1 MTSRP
6 RLTLQTSD
14 VPALPAGQPLSEE
27 LVATVRNQFPQQS
40 YAEINRFVSDWQQQ
54 TAAPVTVRQ
63 TTTTTN
69 EIVLPAPQQPPPPRF
84 TSEQLAASFA
94 TFRPL
99 VARAVVPPVDPVLP
113 GHFVKEE
120 TPISSSSSEIEVVR
134 CPASPPIVPQNTK
147 PSGFAMPKRTPVSM
161 PRQEPPTFPLSR
173 FNGWMKSSAMRDE
186 LLGELTKNESP
197 AITIVNSYRTIYK
210 QIDETC
216 YIHKEVDS
224 LVTDFNEFKKLGDR
238 IEKRLTDI
246 QTHIARSED
255 SQFQH
260 LRLVASQF
268 PHTDIM
274 KDAPVFFQKR
284 DDWTIPSSSDHVST
298 QPLTQEDYRH
308 LPQEQ
313 QQLFFN
319 QGALRYAL
327 WNEGKQ
333 RFDST
338 YRPRDKYHNYI
349 CKLCHLYG
357 HIMFDC
363 PRYECPRCKTNCGH
377 KPTTCDNPQ
386 RQTNLIIMMAS
397 IDDSMT
403 PLIARLSE
411 PEPVEQSPLSQD
423 DSHLEVTFISLQ
435 HNVETYVKAL
445 TDKELEDQLIKYSWC
460 PSWDFV
466 VPNDFYIP
474 ALENEWTRRYKQLHP
489 RRDDN
494 PANNLKNQTDDAY
507 FGYLSDFFA
516 LYRPTEEQL
525 MEYE

>member
-6 RLTLQTSD
+6 RLTIQTSD

-27 LVATVRNQFPQQS
+27 LVAVVRNQFPQQS
-40 YAEINRFVSDWQQQ
+40 YTEINRFVSDWQQQ
-54 TAAPVTVRQ
+54 TTAPVTVRQ

-69 EIVLPAPQQPPPPRF
+69 EILLPAPQQPPPPRF

-94 TFRPL
+94 AFRPL

-134 CPASPPIVPQNTK
+134 RPASPPIIPQNTK
-147 PSGFAMPKRTPVSM
+147 PSGFAMPKQTPVSM

-210 QIDETC
+210 QIDETR

-224 LVTDFNEFKKLGDR
+224 LVTDFNEFKKLGER

-284 DDWTIPSSSDHVST
+284 DDWTVPSSSNRVST
-298 QPLTQEDYRH
+298 QPLTQEDYRR

-377 KPTTCDNPQ
+377 KPATCNNPQ
-386 RQTNLIIMMAS
+386 RQTNPIIMMAS
-397 IDDSMT
+397 IDDSKT
-403 PLIARLSE
+403 PLIARLFE
-411 PEPVEQSPLSQD
+411 PEPV
-423 DSHLEVTFISLQ
+423 TISSF
-435 HNVETYVKAL
+435 ARRL
-445 TDKELEDQLIKYSWC
+445 T
-460 PSWDFV
+460 
-466 VPNDFYIP
+466 
-474 ALENEWTRRYKQLHP
+474 P
-489 RRDDN
+489 R
-494 PANNLKNQTDDAY
+494 
-507 FGYLSDFFA
+507 SDFHFITA
-516 LYRPTEEQL
+516 QR
-525 MEYE
+525 

>member
-1 MTSRP
+1 
-6 RLTLQTSD
+6 
-14 VPALPAGQPLSEE
+14 
-27 LVATVRNQFPQQS
+27 
-40 YAEINRFVSDWQQQ
+40 
-54 TAAPVTVRQ
+54 
-63 TTTTTN
+63 
-69 EIVLPAPQQPPPPRF
+69 
-84 TSEQLAASFA
+84 
-94 TFRPL
+94 
-99 VARAVVPPVDPVLP
+99 
-113 GHFVKEE
+113 
-120 TPISSSSSEIEVVR
+120 
-134 CPASPPIVPQNTK
+134 
-147 PSGFAMPKRTPVSM
+147 
-161 PRQEPPTFPLSR
+161 
-173 FNGWMKSSAMRDE
+173 MRDE

-210 QIDETC
+210 QIDETR

-224 LVTDFNEFKKLGDR
+224 LVNDFNEFKKLGDR

-268 PHTDIM
+268 PHIDIM

-284 DDWTIPSSSDHVST
+284 DDWTVPSSSGRTST
-298 QPLTQEDYRH
+298 QPLTQEDYRR

-327 WNEGKQ
+327 WNEEKQ

-363 PRYECPRCKTNCGH
+363 SRYECPRCKTNCGH
-377 KPTTCDNPQ
+377 KSTTCNNPQ
-386 RQTNLIIMMAS
+386 RSTNPIVMMAS
-397 IDDSMT
+397 IDNIDT
-403 PLIARLSE
+403 PLIVRLSE
-411 PEPVEQSPLSQD
+411 PEFTEQSSSLQD
-423 DSHLEVTFISLQ
+423 NTDFEATFISLQ
-435 HNVETYVKAL
+435 HDVETYVKTL

-460 PSWDFV
+460 PSWDII

-474 ALENEWTRRYKQLHP
+474 ALEEEWTRRYEKLHP
-489 RRDDN
+489 RRGDN
-494 PANNLKNQTDDAY
+494 PADNLKNQKDDAY

-525 MEYE
+525 MEFE